1 MFAPHD
7 TARAFE
13 TPDLSPVMAG
23 VMSLEAGEYGSEE
36 QWNIHP
42 KQIEA
47 HKLATTALWKAHVLG
62 SVVEMTL
69 EGTQETSLDKLDE
82 DILLKT
88 KPRASFGDRH
98 AYGGGTRDIIQLGHS
113 HRLSQP
119 TSNMALAPPPT
130 PPWFKSKPT

>member
-47 HKLATTALWKAHVLG
+47 HMLATTALRKAHVLG
-62 SVVEMTL
+62 SVVETTL
-69 EGTQETSLDKLDE
+69 ETSLDKHDE
-82 DILLKT
+82 DILLT
-88 KPRASFGDRH
+88 RKPRASFGDRH
-98 AYGGGTRDIIQLGHS
+98 AYGGGTRDIIQLGHF

-130 PPWFKSKPT
+130 PSWSKSKPT